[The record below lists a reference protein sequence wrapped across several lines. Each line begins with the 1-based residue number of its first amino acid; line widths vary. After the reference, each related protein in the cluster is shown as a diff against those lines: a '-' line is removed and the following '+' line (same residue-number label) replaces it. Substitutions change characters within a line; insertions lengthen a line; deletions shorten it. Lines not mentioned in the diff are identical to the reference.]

1 MPTYVNLF
9 NWTDQG
15 IRTFR
20 ETVDRVDAAES
31 MLGKLGVRIK
41 DIYWT
46 TGQYDIVAVT
56 EAPDDESGIAAL
68 LALGSQGNVRSTT
81 LRAFTRDEMARVIAK
96 LVG

>member
-20 ETVDRVDAAES
+20 ETIDRVASAEA
-31 MLGKLGVRIK
+31 MLGKLDVRLK

-46 TGQYDIVAVT
+46 QGVYDIVAVT
-56 EAPDDESGIAAL
+56 EAPDEEAGTAAL

-81 LRAFTRDEMARVIAK
+81 LRAYTRDEMARVIAR
-96 LVG
+96 LVV